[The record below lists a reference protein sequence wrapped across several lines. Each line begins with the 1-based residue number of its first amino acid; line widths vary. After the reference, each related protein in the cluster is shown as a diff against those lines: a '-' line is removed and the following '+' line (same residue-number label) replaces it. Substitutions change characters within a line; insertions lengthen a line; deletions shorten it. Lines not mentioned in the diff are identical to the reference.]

1 MNARIVVLAKAP
13 IPGTTKTR
21 LRLPPESAARLQRA
35 LIPDAVNKAKEI
47 APVTVAGTPADGLDL
62 IAPLIP
68 ESVEIIA
75 QVEGD
80 LGARMFS
87 AAHHLFDKALSP
99 VIILGTDAPTLPP
112 SYIVKAL
119 LALRSHDVSLIPSE
133 DGGYVLIGLQKPH
146 EAVFKNIDWSTEKVH
161 RQTLERA
168 RSSGLTVFEAA
179 PWYDVDEPED
189 LERLARVLASD
200 PMLAPRTATFLRNSR
215 T

>member
-1 MNARIVVLAKAP
+1 
-13 IPGTTKTR
+13 
-21 LRLPPESAARLQRA
+21 LQRA
-35 LIPDAVNKAKEI
+35 LIPDAANKAKEI

-87 AAHHLFDKALSP
+87 AAHHLFEEALSP

-112 SYIVKAL
+112 SYIKDAL

-168 RSSGLTVFEAA
+168 RSSGLTVFETA

-189 LERLARVLASD
+189 LECLARVLASD

>member
-1 MNARIVVLAKAP
+1 MAKAP
-13 IPGTTKTR
+13 VPGTTKTR

-35 LIPDAVNKAKEI
+35 LIPDAVNKAKEV
-47 APVTVAGTPADGLDL
+47 APVTVAGTPADSLHL

-68 ESVEIIA
+68 DTVEVIP

-80 LGARMFS
+80 LGEKMFS
-87 AAHHLFDKALSP
+87 AARYLFDKADLP
-99 VIILGTDAPTLPP
+99 VIILGTDAPSLPS
-112 SYIVKAL
+112 SYIKDAL

-146 EAVFKNIDWSTEKVH
+146 EAVFKNIGWSTEKVH
-161 RQTLERA
+161 RQTLEKA
-168 RSSGLTVFEAA
+168 KDSGLTVFKTA

-189 LERLARVLASD
+189 LERLRRDLMENTD
-200 PMLAPRTATFLRNSR
+200 LAPRTATLLQSLR